1 MLTHPSKTLI
11 GDEVLCEGCEDLN
24 KSGLDDVEILEMRN
38 EARLRLLKA
47 EKVKTKKHAYT
58 YKLNLYYRQN

>member
-11 GDEVLCEGCEDLN
+11 GDELLCEGCEDRN
-24 KSGLDDVEILEMRN
+24 KTDLDDVEMLEMRN

-47 EKVKTKKHAYT
+47 EKV
-58 YKLNLYYRQN
+58 N